1 MIAVVTDS
9 TCDIP
14 QDWIE
19 RSGIHV
25 IPALIT
31 FGQQTLPDGVGIT
44 REEFYERL
52 PTMRPLP
59 KTSAPSPAAFMEV
72 YERLLQRASAI
83 VSIHAASKLSG
94 IYNAARLAARQVA
107 PQRIHLV
114 DSGQVSMGLGWAVL
128 AAVDAIRRSANVEAV
143 LNSVHDTLARV
154 KLFAVFNTLEYLAR
168 SGRINLVQAGLGS
181 LLNIKPMVE
190 LHDGVVS
197 TVIRVRTWTRVVN
210 ALTDRLRQLAPFERL
225 AVMHTNCADAAHD
238 LLERVR
244 EVIPPRNEIVIANA
258 TTVIGTHVGPG
269 ALGFAAVTAKSAR

>member
-14 QDWIE
+14 QDVIE
-19 RSGIHV
+19 QSGIHV

-31 FGQQTLPDGVGIT
+31 IGQQTLPDGVGIT

-52 PTMRPLP
+52 PRMRPLP

-72 YERLLQRASAI
+72 YDRVLQKAGAI

-94 IYNAARLAARQVA
+94 IYNAARLAARQIA

-128 AAVDAIRRSANVEAV
+128 AAVEAIRRSANIEAV
-143 LNSVHDTLARV
+143 LDSVQDTLARI
-154 KLFAVFNTLEYLAR
+154 KLFAVLNTLEYLAR
-168 SGRINLVQAGLGS
+168 SGRINLVQAGLGT

-190 LHDGVVS
+190 LREGVVS
-197 TVIRVRTWTRVVN
+197 TVTRVRTWSRAVH
-210 ALTDRLRQLAPFERL
+210 ALTNRLRQSAPFERL
-225 AVMHTNCADAAHD
+225 AVMHTNCAECAHD

-244 EVIPPRNEIVIANA
+244 DVIPQRGEVVVTHA

-269 ALGFAAVTAKSAR
+269 ALGFAAVTTQAAR